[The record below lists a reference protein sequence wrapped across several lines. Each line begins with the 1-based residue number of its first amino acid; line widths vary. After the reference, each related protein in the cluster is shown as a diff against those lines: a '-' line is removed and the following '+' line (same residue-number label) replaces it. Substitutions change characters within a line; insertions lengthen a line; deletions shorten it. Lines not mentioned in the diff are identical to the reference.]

1 MTTDPINA
9 VRSDESPIEVVEVV
23 YQRID
28 AEKLAGKIYRPRSAG
43 QRSGRLPR
51 QHRNASSQS
60 TRQDIVLGLC
70 GRVVGRVARCATG

>member
-1 MTTDPINA
+1 
-9 VRSDESPIEVVEVV
+9 
-23 YQRID
+23 
-28 AEKLAGKIYRPRSAG
+28 L
-43 QRSGRLPR
+43 GRLPR